1 MWDDNAMLTT
11 DLIPPIAAEL
21 RTQAALDR
29 VQHKTLAE
37 LSGIPYSTLRRYLS
51 GDRDIPVTSL
61 IAICEALNVD
71 PGLILQRATRRAE
84 EDARPVQS
92 DFALAAHQAPNMGA
106 ALRDELDTHQESPEP
121 FYDGDEP
128 A

>member
-1 MWDDNAMLTT
+1 MWDDSAMLTT
-11 DLIPPIAAEL
+11 DLIPAIAAEL
-21 RTQAALDR
+21 RTQATLDR

-37 LSGIPYSTLRRYLS
+37 LSGVPYSTLRRYLS

-84 EDARPVQS
+84 EDARPTKA
-92 DFALAAHQAPNMGA
+92 DFALAAHETPNQGA
-106 ALRDELDTHQESPEP
+106 AMRDALDTHQESPEP
-121 FYDGDEP
+121 FYDGDDP

>member
-1 MWDDNAMLTT
+1 MLTT

-84 EDARPVQS
+84 EDARPTKT
-92 DFALAAHQAPNMGA
+92 DFALAAHEAPNLGA
-106 ALRDELDTHQESPEP
+106 ELKDRHDRAAETPEP

>member
-1 MWDDNAMLTT
+1 MLDDCVMLIA
-11 DLIPPIAAEL
+11 DLIPAIAAEV
-21 RTQAALDR
+21 RTQAAFDR
-29 VQHKTLAE
+29 VQHKALAE
-37 LSGIPYSTLRRYLS
+37 RSGIPYSTLRRYLS

-84 EDARPVQS
+84 EDARPTKPN
-92 DFALAAHQAPNMGA
+92 FALAAHETPDQGVTP
-106 ALRDELDTHQESPEP
+106 RDKLDAHQETPEP

>member
-84 EDARPVQS
+84 EDARPTKT
-92 DFALAAHQAPNMGA
+92 DFALAAHEAPNQGA
-106 ALRDELDTHQESPEP
+106 ALRDRLDAEQEAPGFIP
-121 FYDGDEP
+121 NDDEI

>member
-1 MWDDNAMLTT
+1 MSERDYAS
-11 DLIPPIAAEL
+11 AVSAEL
-21 RTQAALDR
+21 RAIAARER
-29 VQHKTLAE
+29 VTGKE
-37 LSGIPYSTLRRYLS
+37 LGERTGIPYTTLRRYLA
-51 GDRDIPVTSL
+51 GERDVPLAAL
-61 IAICEALNVD
+61 IEMAAALDVS
-71 PGLILQRATRRAE
+71 PGSILNTAMRRAE

-92 DFALAAHQAPNMGA
+92 DFALAAHQAPNTGA